1 MKKKIFI
8 IVVLLAG
15 SLHAQIGIGTTTPNG
30 ILDITSSTQGL
41 LVPRVA
47 LTASNSASPVTNPTS
62 GSLVNGTIVYNT
74 ATNGSG
80 TTTVTPGFYY
90 WDSANWLRVKSDIYN
105 TPVYGLFTNLSGQ
118 TITNSVGSKVAFGT
132 TLASGGVS
140 ITYDSTNRV
149 FTLPAGK
156 TYRIDFAVGWI
167 NIIGGTFIRFA
178 LYNDTTNTKISAV
191 AHCES
196 VANTGHQAGST
207 AFSHFVTVGST
218 PLVIGVRTVSGNSA
232 NTILGDVEV
241 GPTISI
247 QSID

>member
-1 MKKKIFI
+1 MKIKILLFTLFI
-8 IVVLLAG
+8 FSFLN
-15 SLHAQIGIGTTTPNG
+15 AQIGIGTTTPNG

-41 LVPRVA
+41 LAPRVA
-47 LTASNSASPVTNPTS
+47 LTSSASASPVTNPAS

-80 TTTVTPGFYY
+80 ATAVTPGFYY

-105 TPVYGLFTNLSGQ
+105 TPVYGVFTNLSGQ
-118 TITNSVGSKVAFGT
+118 TITNSAGGKIAFGT
-132 TLASGGVS
+132 TTISSGVS
-140 ITYDSTNRV
+140 ITYNSGNQT

-167 NIIGGTFIRFA
+167 NIIGGTFLRFA

-196 VANTGHQAGST
+196 VANTGHQAGT
-207 AFSHFVTVGST
+207 ATFSHFVTVGST

-232 NTILGDVEV
+232 NTTLGDTEV
-241 GPTISI
+241 GPTITI